1 MLEVL
6 GGRGPDV
13 LSRRSCAWGSLAGE
27 LLLSPDLQTY
37 VPLGHWILPYTRL
50 ALALVM
56 LLSSCCFLNLS
67 SFMILPSP
75 APGRAWKVWWACNL
89 PPRSYWVCSFSPL
102 RLAFAQMP
110 EWAGKA
116 HLGPRNQ
123 EKPPVPSILVPL
135 LLPLEVTYL

>member
-1 MLEVL
+1 MLFLKPVL
-6 GGRGPDV
+6 FYDFAFPC
-13 LSRRSCAWGSLAGE
+13 SREGMEGVVGLQPSSAE
-27 LLLSPDLQTY
+27 LL
-37 VPLGHWILPYTRL
+37 G
-50 ALALVM
+50 
-56 LLSSCCFLNLS
+56 
-67 SFMILPSP
+67 
-75 APGRAWKVWWACNL
+75 
-89 PPRSYWVCSFSPL
+89 SFSPL